1 MPTVIIRP
9 DASTS
14 STGFDQ
20 SGANLVSRIN
30 DNDTGTFVINT
41 NSTSEFVV
49 EFNND
54 NAYSGATINNV
65 VVSITGNTINSKVS
79 ELGVEMT
86 LRDGSSSLQ
95 SSILAFTPTESTES
109 GAAYST
115 SLTPSVVDAFILS
128 VSPAAVG
135 IVIKEVFITVDYTAA
150 SSTYLTFSEGKIT
163 LPSGKVTI

>member
-14 STGFDQ
+14 SDGFDQ

-30 DNDTGTFVINT
+30 DNDTGTFIINT
-41 NSTSEFVV
+41 TSGAEFVV

-115 SLTPSVVDAFILS
+115 SLTPSVVDAFVLA